1 MIGRIEPIL
10 QHEPV
15 SAAAGVLNQNQYSA
29 TTWGSDRSHIIP
41 WEGEQF
47 LLIVMLDAVPTGT
60 TPTFTVAVQ
69 VSEDGGAFAAPIG
82 GAMTTA
88 ALATAVPAVVVSPAA
103 GGVGFMT
110 DYLPAQTHRYNL
122 RVLVTA
128 AAADNAVTGMSIHLA
143 FLY

>member
-29 TTWGSDRSHIIP
+29 TTWGSDRSHVIP

-60 TPTFTVAVQ
+60 TPTFTVAMQ
-69 VSEDGGAFAAPIG
+69 VSEDGGAFAAPTG

-88 ALATAVPAVVVSPAA
+88 ALATANAFVVASPPAPASFQA
-103 GGVGFMT
+103 S
-110 DYLPAQTHRYNL
+110 YLAAQTHRYNL

-128 AAADNAVTGMSIHLA
+128 AAADNVESGLSIHLA

>member
-15 SAAAGVLNQNQYSA
+15 SAAANVLNQNQYSA
-29 TTWGSDRSHIIP
+29 TTWGSDRSHVIP

-69 VSEDGGAFAAPIG
+69 VSEDGGAFAAPTG

-88 ALATAVPAVVVSPAA
+88 ALATVNAFVVASPTLPAS
-103 GGVGFMT
+103 FMS
-110 DYLPAQTHRYNL
+110 DYLAAQTHRYNL

-128 AAADNAVTGMSIHLA
+128 AAADNVESGLSIHLA

>member
-29 TTWGSDRSHIIP
+29 TTWGSDRSHVIP
-41 WEGEQF
+41 WEGEQVI
-47 LLIVMLDAVPTGT
+47 LIVTLDAVPTGT
-60 TPTFTVAVQ
+60 TPTFTVALQ
-69 VSEDGGAFAAPIG
+69 VDPGTGTFAAPTA
-82 GAMTTA
+82 GAVTTA
-88 ALATAVPAVVVSPAA
+88 ALATAATFVVVAPAGA
-103 GGVGFMT
+103 GLMT
-110 DYLPAQTHRYNL
+110 GWTLGNVANKL

-128 AAADNAVTGMSIHLA
+128 AAADNVESGQSIHLA